1 MVFVYPQ
8 LLLQFYL
15 ETVHASFLSQSF
27 HSNLGFM
34 FCFYIT
40 RKHTGNTVLFQYDPN
55 NEVNDVVTD
64 QLIKQKM
71 KIFLAPASSQQSY
84 HLRFSFLL

>member
-1 MVFVYPQ
+1 MIFHVSLLEASTDFAQHYMGLIFMVFVYPQ

-40 RKHTGNTVLFQYDPN
+40 CKHTGNTVLFQYDPN

-64 QLIKQKM
+64 
-71 KIFLAPASSQQSY
+71 
-84 HLRFSFLL
+84 